1 MKTRPIVVLA
11 FVAAFAATAT
21 AQNDTIAPCQ
31 RAERYIYDSL
41 WADDFSQYCNGYCD
55 IRGAIWHSYAYA
67 PSIVLRRC
75 IVSEPVEIAGIAAP
89 IHIDTFLT
97 MSSTSRLDEE
107 FYLYVPT
114 DTGLTLLAT
123 ATWRDGPTRK
133 YMQMYGPKGAPDVG
147 YSPQYSDFVST
158 YPVYEAYFDKPIT
171 VCDTFYV
178 GGSSFNNYRD
188 STGLFAHPG
197 TRYLRWVFCTVYG
210 SHAAEC
216 TQNIPR
222 PTYDLIRYVGT
233 ASERLG
239 LLDTAFRSDP
249 GVSNGFGCIFP
260 IRFVP
265 NDSTTHQADTCIG
278 TTGLRVLDNSG
289 RNVALTWNDDGN
301 SQWELSIVKGDTST
315 AVPNEG
321 NVNTYTTNFAR
332 LYGLDSAWYTV
343 FLRTVC
349 NADEDLRSPWSDTVH
364 FLIPQPD
371 TAATGF
377 AQPAALCTT
386 VSPNPANQSISIAS
400 SYNIRKVTI
409 VSADG
414 KTLYAKECNGCLV
427 TVDIGMLPD
436 GPLFVTID
444 TEGGT
449 VTKKLI
455 KRK

>member
-31 RAERYIYDSL
+31 RAERYIYASL

-55 IRGAIWHSYAYA
+55 IRGAQWHSSYIA

-75 IVSEPVEIAGIAAP
+75 IVPEPVEIAGIAAP
-89 IHIDTFLT
+89 VLIEYSPQL
-97 MSSTSRLDEE
+97 SSTSRLDEE

-114 DTGLTLLAT
+114 NTGLTLLAT

-133 YMQMYGPKGAPDVG
+133 YMQMYGLYG
-147 YSPQYSDFVST
+147 YIDNIYTPQYSDFVST

-188 STGLFAHPG
+188 STGNIAHP
-197 TRYLRWVFCTVYG
+197 TTKYLRWVYCTFYQDNYL
-210 SHAAEC
+210 EC
-216 TQNIPR
+216 LQNIP
-222 PTYDLIRYVGT
+222 PSTYDLIRYVGS
-233 ASERLG
+233 ASEQQG
-239 LLDTAFRSDP
+239 LLDTAFHSDP
-249 GVSNGFGCIFP
+249 WVSNGFGCIFP

-265 NDSTTHQADTCIG
+265 NDTTTHQTDTCIG

-289 RNVALTWNDDGN
+289 RNVALTWNDDCN

-455 KRK
+455 KRE